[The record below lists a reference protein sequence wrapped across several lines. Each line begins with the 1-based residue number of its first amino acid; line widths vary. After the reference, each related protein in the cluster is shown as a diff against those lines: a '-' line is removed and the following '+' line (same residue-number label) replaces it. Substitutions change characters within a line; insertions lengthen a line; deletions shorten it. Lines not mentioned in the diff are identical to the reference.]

1 MPIPASD
8 CGGRHAAGARRM
20 ATPTT
25 STTSMAQWPWAGQ
38 CVMPSSP
45 PPPSPFC
52 LLRAG
57 INRYLGVGDKSIWLG
72 MGRGLDAIRDE
83 FAASGTEDDL
93 VCLEYV
99 LEGTAGCLPRKWQH
113 SGGKQMDAFY
123 EGREEDGR
131 RGRPLSHFV
140 EHPQARQAAL
150 LPEHVVALRLYTTAA
165 FKSINDPLRNR
176 SGAHPF
182 PVTVAFINDGI
193 KRLRAVGA
201 GAADASERRDF
212 WRGLRNV
219 ALPDSFHQTGGTEYA
234 PLSTSSDLEVALHYS
249 DAAQERLLFKL
260 TTASFLERGASLQ
273 FLSAFPGEVEYLYPP
288 LTFLDP
294 TGKVETITTS
304 CDVNYTVIEVQ
315 PRVGS

>member
-1 MPIPASD
+1 MPP
-8 CGGRHAAGARRM
+8 G
-20 ATPTT
+20 
-25 STTSMAQWPWAGQ
+25 AGQ
-38 CVMPSSP
+38 DTSSP
-45 PPPSPFC
+45 RPCP
-52 LLRAG
+52 LR
-57 INRYLGVGDKSIWLG
+57 L
-72 MGRGLDAIRDE
+72 
-83 FAASGTEDDL
+83 AA
-93 VCLEYV
+93 
-99 LEGTAGCLPRKWQH
+99 
-113 SGGKQMDAFY
+113 
-123 EGREEDGR
+123 
-131 RGRPLSHFV
+131 
-140 EHPQARQAAL
+140 QAREAAL

-193 KRLRAVGA
+193 KRLRPVGAGAAPLSTAPLCTWPRARSSRLRAVGA

-219 ALPDSFHQTGGTEYA
+219 ALPDGFHQTGGTEYA

-294 TGKVETITTS
+294 TGKVETITTTCGVKFS
-304 CDVNYTVIEVQ
+304 VIEVQ
-315 PRVGS
+315 PRI